1 MTKKSCFIFASLAGL
16 LSISV
21 FAQTNDVQL
30 AQRLAGSILVGGRSM
45 QTLQSLT
52 DSFGPRLTGSS
63 TYTGATEWAAAQFR
77 SYGIQSVR
85 LEPFSMMNGWQRG
98 AASARV
104 VAPVER
110 EVHVASFGWFPP
122 ANALGGEVAIVKDI
136 TPEAITAQAS
146 QLKGKIVL
154 LDRASVYAERTYK
167 NEALIEKSPERLKAA
182 GAIAVLIGASLPNNV
197 LSTGDPLWR
206 GQVGPLPG
214 GSLGREDAALIQ
226 RWMEKGP
233 VTVEISF
240 QNQVTGPMQANNVV
254 AEIRGSEKPDEWV
267 IVGAHLD
274 SWDFAT
280 GAQDNGSGAAQVL
293 EAARAIAALGV
304 PPKRSIRF
312 ALWGGEEEG
321 LVGSLAYVQQHSAE
335 LNRCVANL
343 NTDNGAGH
351 PEGWKTQGRKD
362 LQTALEPLAK
372 SLLGSLGAGEISL
385 DKVEMDTDHG
395 SFLLQ
400 GVPALNLKV
409 DDSKYDEAHHKQAD
423 TLDKVDPHD
432 LAEGAAVLAVTALS
446 IANADK
452 PIGPRLDHAAV
463 GELLKKDSVD
473 EYLKAQG
480 LWP

>member
-1 MTKKSCFIFASLAGL
+1 
-16 LSISV
+16 
-21 FAQTNDVQL
+21 
-30 AQRLAGSILVGGRSM
+30 
-45 QTLQSLT
+45 
-52 DSFGPRLTGSS
+52 
-63 TYTGATEWAAAQFR
+63 
-77 SYGIQSVR
+77 
-85 LEPFSMMNGWQRG
+85 
-98 AASARV
+98 
-104 VAPVER
+104 
-110 EVHVASFGWFPP
+110 
-122 ANALGGEVAIVKDI
+122 
-136 TPEAITAQAS
+136 
-146 QLKGKIVL
+146 
-154 LDRASVYAERTYK
+154 
-167 NEALIEKSPERLKAA
+167 
-182 GAIAVLIGASLPNNV
+182 
-197 LSTGDPLWR
+197 
-206 GQVGPLPG
+206 
-214 GSLGREDAALIQ
+214 
-226 RWMEKGP
+226 
-233 VTVEISF
+233 
-240 QNQVTGPMQANNVV
+240 MQANNVV

-362 LQTALEPLAK
+362 LQTALEPLSKA
-372 SLLGSLGAGEISL
+372 LLASLGAGEISL

-409 DDSKYDEAHHKQAD
+409 EDSKYDEAHHKQAD

-432 LAEGAAVLAVTALS
+432 LADGAAVLAVTAFSL
-446 IANADK
+446 ANADK

-473 EYLKAQG
+473 EYLKTQG

>member
-1 MTKKSCFIFASLAGL
+1 MKRKSCLIVAFLAF
-16 LSISV
+16 LSV
-21 FAQTNDVQL
+21 PLFAQSNDIQL
-30 AQRLAGSILVGGRSM
+30 AQRLTGSILVGGRSM

-77 SYGIQSVR
+77 SYGIQNVR
-85 LEPFSMMNGWQRG
+85 LEPFSMMNGWKRG

-104 VAPVER
+104 MAPAAR
-110 EVHVASFGWFPP
+110 DVHVASFGWSPP
-122 ANALGGEVAIVKDI
+122 ANGLRGEVVILKDI
-136 TPEAITAQAS
+136 TPEALTAQAP

-214 GSLGREDAALIQ
+214 GSLGREDAAFIQ
-226 RWMEKGP
+226 RWLEKGP
-233 VTVEISF
+233 VTLQISF

-321 LVGSLAYVQQHSAE
+321 LVGSLAYVQQHAAE
-335 LNRCVANL
+335 LDKCIANL

-351 PEGWKTQGRKD
+351 PQGWKVQGRKD
-362 LQTALEPLAK
+362 LQAALEPLGK
-372 SLLGSLGAGEISL
+372 SLLAALGAGDISL
-385 DKVEMDTDHG
+385 DKVEVDTDHG
-395 SFLLQ
+395 PFLLQ

-409 DDSKYDEAHHKQAD
+409 EDSKYDEAHHKQAD

-432 LAEGAAVLAVTALS
+432 LADGAAVLAVTALS

-452 PIGPRLDHAAV
+452 PIGPRLDHTAV